1 MTAIRPNAAAF
12 RQLAA
17 STDEGPVVMLNL
29 LKFKPRADSG
39 DISGRESYNRYGRD
53 VKPMVEALG
62 GRIIWHGRAEQTLI
76 GDESAEWDAVA
87 LVEYPSRKA
96 FLEMAMSQQMG
107 EIHHN
112 REAGLERTV
121 LIACR
126 ELGGGEV

>member
-1 MTAIRPNAAAF
+1 MAAIRPNQEAFRELAAADD
-12 RQLAA
+12 
-17 STDEGPVVMLNL
+17 SGPVVMLNL
-29 LKFKPRADSG
+29 LKYKERADAG

-62 GRIIWHGRAEQTLI
+62 GRIVWQGKAEQLLI
-76 GDESAEWDAVA
+76 GEEDWDTVV

-96 FLEMAMSQQMG
+96 FLEMAMSKQMS

-112 REAGLERTV
+112 RAGGLDRTV

-126 ELGGGEV
+126 ELTPGGNQ

>member
-1 MTAIRPNAAAF
+1 MGAIRPNAQAF
-12 RQLAA
+12 QQLAA

-29 LKFKPRADSG
+29 LKFKERADSG
-39 DISGRESYNRYGRD
+39 DVSGRESYNRYGRD

-62 GRIIWHGRAEQTLI
+62 GHIIWHGRADQLLI
-76 GDESAEWDAVA
+76 GEEDWDAIA
-87 LVEYPSRKA
+87 LVEYPSRKV

-126 ELGGGEV
+126 EIGGTAE